1 MLGIWLRILRSDRVG
16 ATMGCRGQDRLLP
29 SSVRCLMGIPRYVML
44 VTISDREVLNDRIR
58 ELQKLRLEGVAV
70 ETDGL
75 SDGDWELLV
84 DQVDDDNISR
94 IRRVTGACSQ
104 FDDAKL
110 TSIYSNPIQL
120 FQLHDLLVPRR

>member
-1 MLGIWLRILRSDRVG
+1 MSMMRILRSDGVG

-84 DQVDDDNISR
+84 DQVDDDNTSR

-110 TSIYSNPIQL
+110 SAIYSNPIQL

>member
-1 MLGIWLRILRSDRVG
+1 MRILRSDGVG

-58 ELQKLRLEGVAV
+58 ELQKLKQEGHAV
-70 ETDGL
+70 ETEGL

-84 DQVDDDNISR
+84 DKGLDYNTSR
-94 IRRVTGACSQ
+94 IRRVIGACSQ

-110 TSIYSNPIQL
+110 SAIYSNPIQL
-120 FQLHDLLVPRR
+120 FQLHDHLVPRR

>member
-1 MLGIWLRILRSDRVG
+1 
-16 ATMGCRGQDRLLP
+16 MG
-29 SSVRCLMGIPRYVML
+29 VPRYVML

-58 ELQKLRLEGVAV
+58 ELQKLKQEGHTVD
-70 ETDGL
+70 TSGL
-75 SDGDWELLV
+75 SDSDLELLV
-84 DQVDDDNISR
+84 DEVYDDNTSR

-110 TSIYSNPIQL
+110 SEIYSNPIQL

>member
-1 MLGIWLRILRSDRVG
+1 MG

-75 SDGDWELLV
+75 SEGDWELLV
-84 DQVDDDNISR
+84 DQVDDDNTSR